1 MLIGDSAYPPAT
13 YPTEVGGKPV
23 VGWCVYIGG
32 NTPHV
37 WTEAEIAHLMAQP
50 WCRYVLPV
58 YVRSRPTGVDQA
70 QRDAA
75 AAIAWSKAHN
85 QPRGTLVMW
94 DYETAVNSAYEL
106 AVDAA
111 LRAGDGDL
119 EVLYGSKSTVVQN
132 TAPSGGYDEADW
144 TGADH
149 APASMAVQFLATAG
163 YDMNDF
169 RDSAPLWDLHPA
181 PPAPTTAAHA
191 ALEEDSMLIES
202 KAVHPDEYTAVVP
215 NGVGELVLAAG
226 GEARGPA
233 SVRVTLWNNDKAQ
246 PPQTFTV
253 GGSGPHHVV
262 GHALAGATAVT
273 VQRLDEE
280 TYTVAAGFRA

>member
-37 WTEAEIAHLMAQP
+37 WTEAEIAHLKAQP
-50 WCRYVLPV
+50 WCRYLLPV

-75 AAIAWSKAHN
+75 AAVAWSKAHG
-85 QPRGTLVMW
+85 QPPGTLVMW

-119 EVLYGSKSTVVQN
+119 EVLYGSRSTVVQN

-149 APASMAVQFLATAG
+149 APASMAVQFLSTTG

-169 RDSAPLWDLHPA
+169 RPGAPLWDLRPPA
-181 PPAPTTAAHA
+181 PPVAAA
-191 ALEEDSMLIES
+191 AVTIKEEDTMIYRVKGDPAIRMRCGLLFWVIS
-202 KAVHPDEYTAVVP
+202 
-215 NGVGELVLAAG
+215 GE
-226 GEARGPA
+226 EAHQA
-233 SVRVTLWNNDKAQ
+233 
-246 PPQTFTV
+246 
-253 GGSGPHHVV
+253 
-262 GHALAGATAVT
+262 
-273 VQRLDEE
+273 
-280 TYTVAAGFRA
+280 YVAAGVPEVTVPAAEIAKIEAEIQATLQAMAGLASTK